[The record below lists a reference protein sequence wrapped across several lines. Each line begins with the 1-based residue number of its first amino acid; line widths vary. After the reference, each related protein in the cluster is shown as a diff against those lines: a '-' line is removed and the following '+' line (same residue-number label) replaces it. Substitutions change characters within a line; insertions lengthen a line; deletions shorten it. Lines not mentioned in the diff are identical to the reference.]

1 MARSE
6 FTAIYGGLTTAA
18 NAAQFIAKLEETA
31 QITLP
36 ETVPPTRLGQPP
48 QFGRSELIQKLQSG
62 EFTAAQSLRAF
73 VEQKVVFDA
82 FFFRAFVTMQ
92 YFGYLQ
98 RDPDK
103 AGFDDWVDVLT
114 NGRGNFL
121 PGDFRHLVFGFL
133 FSVEYRERFGPQ

>member
-1 MARSE
+1 M
-6 FTAIYGGLTTAA
+6 TTAA
-18 NAAQFIAKLEETA
+18 NGVQFIAKLEETA
-31 QITLP
+31 QVTLP
-36 ETVPPTRLGQPP
+36 ETVLPTQPGQPP
-48 QFGRSELIQKLQSG
+48 QFGRRELIQKIQSG

-103 AGFDDWVDVLT
+103 AGFDDWVDVLDERACKHFA
-114 NGRGNFL
+114 GRL
-121 PGDFRHLVFGFL
+121 PAPGLWLLILR
-133 FSVEYRERFGPQ
+133 